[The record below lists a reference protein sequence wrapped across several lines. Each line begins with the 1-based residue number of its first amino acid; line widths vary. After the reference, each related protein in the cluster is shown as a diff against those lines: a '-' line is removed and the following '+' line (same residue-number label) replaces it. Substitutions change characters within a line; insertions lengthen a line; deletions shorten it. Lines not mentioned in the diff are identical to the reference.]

1 MRNKKT
7 KILFF
12 LSLMFILIIT
22 QSTNINAL
30 PKETYAPDS
39 LKGIKAFNEYKVM
52 FENLKRIR
60 ENMSTINIS
69 ESTVELK
76 AGELLRQINFYS
88 NELKSIRN
96 RLENNKVQYRLSP
109 ADVFLASRIDIVVYS
124 YEITLQQQESLI
136 IAVGKGDIDIDKVF
150 LSEYISNIYYY
161 LSLGDNMM
169 AYLDS
174 FYNFSK

>member
-1 MRNKKT
+1 MRNKKV

-12 LSLMFILIIT
+12 MSLMFILT
-22 QSTNINAL
+22 LAHATNINAL
-30 PKETYAPDS
+30 TKETYAPDS
-39 LKGIKAFNEYKVM
+39 LKGIKAFNEYKVL
-52 FENLKRIR
+52 FENLKRVR
-60 ENMSTINIS
+60 ENMNTINIS

-88 NELKSIRN
+88 NELSSIRN
-96 RLENNKVQYRLSP
+96 RLESNKVQYRNSP

-150 LSEYISNIYYY
+150 LSEYINNIYYY
-161 LSLGDNMM
+161 LSLGDNMI

-174 FYNFSK
+174 LYSFSK